1 MIKSVPRK
9 DKNFTD
15 ELDSIR
21 KLFRKHG
28 LKLTQQRLEILR
40 AVRESGDHP
49 SAEEVYRRVRPVL
62 PTVSL
67 DTVYRAL
74 MMFERIGAI
83 SRVEILDDRSR
94 FEPKTDPHHH
104 LVCVV
109 CRGIEDF
116 SCPED
121 DRIKPPA
128 AGKWG
133 KVLSNHLELRGVCR
147 ACLARQGGG

>member
-1 MIKSVPRK
+1 MTKSVPQK
-9 DKNFTD
+9 DTSFAA

-21 KLFRKHG
+21 RLFREHK

-67 DTVYRAL
+67 DTVYRSL

-83 SRVEILDDRSR
+83 SRVEILDDRTR

-116 SCPED
+116 PCPEA

-147 ACLARQGGG
+147 ACLAGGVGR

>member
-1 MIKSVPRK
+1 MIESVPRK
-9 DKNFTD
+9 EKNFSA
-15 ELDSIR
+15 ELDPFR
-21 KLFRKHG
+21 DLFRKHG

-49 SAEEVYRRVRPVL
+49 SAEEIYRRVRPVL

-116 SCPED
+116 PCPEA
-121 DRIKPPA
+121 DRINPPA

-133 KVLSNHLELRGVCR
+133 KVLSNHLKLRGVCR
-147 ACLARQGGG
+147 SCLARQGGG